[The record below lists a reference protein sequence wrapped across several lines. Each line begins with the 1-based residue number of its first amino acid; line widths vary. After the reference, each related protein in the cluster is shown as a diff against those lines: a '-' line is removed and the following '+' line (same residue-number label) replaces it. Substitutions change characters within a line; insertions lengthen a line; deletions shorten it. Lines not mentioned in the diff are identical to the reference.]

1 MQHVNCPNCGCNPN
15 EEPYAMEAT
24 HCPQCG
30 CNLNMSHER
39 MTELYNNMLNHISEL
54 VSGSDLIDTLHAIGF
69 TNEEILAEGFKI
81 EEK

>member
-1 MQHVNCPNCGCNPN
+1 MRNICPNCGCDPTK
-15 EEPYAMEAT
+15 EPYAMEAT